1 MKQEILSAIDE
12 FIARNSEEFF
22 HNIGRLVAI
31 NSVEE
36 APQDDAPFGPGPKKA
51 LDEALAISAELGLG
65 TRNCENKIGYAYI
78 GGEGDRY
85 LATIT
90 HVDVV
95 PAGPG
100 WKADPF
106 VMRDREGFILGRGVI
121 DDKGPSVVCMYA
133 LKFLQEQG
141 ISLRYPIRA
150 LFGANE
156 ETGMKDVEHY
166 LANYQAPLFCFSPD
180 ADFPLIC
187 GEKGIWHARM
197 TACVKA
203 ENILSIQGGVA
214 PNAVPSLCEATVK
227 ADKLESTEDVTAEPA
242 GENLWHLTARGISG
256 HASLPE
262 GTKNANGVMISY
274 LLDHNVP
281 SEAEKPFLEAALLI
295 HQAYDGSAAGIAAV
309 SEGFT
314 PLTIISGMIGME
326 DGKIWQSL
334 DSRYV
339 PTTSGTEILEKLRAK
354 FGSAAEVVANRDAAP
369 FYKSPECPE
378 IKACMDAFCFV
389 TGAEAKPF
397 TIGGGTYARDF
408 PNAVGF
414 GPEYN
419 DRKRPDFVGSM
430 HGAEEGASKA
440 ELLESLKIYI
450 LSLLNL
456 EEIEF

>member
-1 MKQEILSAIDE
+1 MNQQILTAIDE

-22 HNIGRLVAI
+22 RNIGRLVAI

-36 APQDDAPFGPGPKKA
+36 APQEDAPFGIGPKKA
-51 LDEALAISAELGLG
+51 LDEALAISSELGLG
-65 TRNCENKIGYAYI
+65 TRNCENKIGYAFI
-78 GGEGDRY
+78 GGEDDRY

-106 VMRDREGFILGRGVI
+106 VMRDREGYILGRGVI

-166 LANYQAPLFCFSPD
+166 LANYPAPLFCFSPD

-197 TACVKA
+197 TACTKA

-227 ADKLESTEDVTAEPA
+227 AEKLQSTEDVTAEPA
-242 GENLWHLTARGISG
+242 GDSLWHLTAHGISG
-256 HASLPE
+256 HASMPK
-262 GTKNANGVMISY
+262 GTKNANGIMISY
-274 LLDHNVP
+274 LLENNVP

-295 HQAYDGSAAGIAAV
+295 HQAYDGSAVGIDAV

-339 PTTSGTEILEKLRAK
+339 PTTSGREILEKLQAR

-419 DRKRPDFVGSM
+419 DRKRPEFVGQM

-440 ELLESLKIYI
+440 ELIESLKIYI

>member
-1 MKQEILSAIDE
+1 M
-12 FIARNSEEFF
+12 
-22 HNIGRLVAI
+22 
-31 NSVEE
+31 
-36 APQDDAPFGPGPKKA
+36 
-51 LDEALAISAELGLG
+51 
-65 TRNCENKIGYAYI
+65 
-78 GGEGDRY
+78 
-85 LATIT
+85 
-90 HVDVV
+90 

-281 SEAEKPFLEAALLI
+281 SEEEKSFLEAALLI

-339 PTTSGTEILEKLRAK
+339 PTTSGTEILEKLRAR
-354 FGSAAEVVANRDAAP
+354 FGSAAEA
-369 FYKSPECPE
+369 
-378 IKACMDAFCFV
+378 
-389 TGAEAKPF
+389 G
-397 TIGGGTYARDF
+397 TILHA
-408 PNAVGF
+408 
-414 GPEYN
+414 
-419 DRKRPDFVGSM
+419 
-430 HGAEEGASKA
+430 
-440 ELLESLKIYI
+440 
-450 LSLLNL
+450 
-456 EEIEF
+456 